1 MAEEGKEGVQAEDIA
16 AAVGGMSLSDETA
29 PETQPASET
38 QPALTP
44 PRKTPD
50 ESSKPGSS
58 GRTRLT
64 REEREALKKNP
75 TPKDSKEYKEERDA
89 AVSKLAQVNECTRS
103 SLDYLF

>member
-16 AAVGGMSLSDETA
+16 AAVGGMPSSDETA

-50 ESSKPGSS
+50 ESSQQPGSG
-58 GRTRLT
+58 GRRGPKKGSNYESRKEDGKPSLGDLKWERDNA
-64 REEREALKKNP
+64 REE
-75 TPKDSKEYKEERDA
+75 
-89 AVSKLAQVNECTRS
+89 LAQVNE
-103 SLDYLF
+103 

>member
-50 ESSKPGSS
+50 ESSQQSGSGGRRGPKKGSNYESRKEDGKPSLGDLKWE
-58 GRTRLT
+58 RDNA
-64 REEREALKKNP
+64 REE
-75 TPKDSKEYKEERDA
+75 
-89 AVSKLAQVNECTRS
+89 LAQVNE
-103 SLDYLF
+103 

>member
-50 ESSKPGSS
+50 ESSQQSGSGGRRGPKKGSNYETRKEEGKPSNGDLRWDADER
-58 GRTRLT
+58 GR
-64 REEREALKKNP
+64 
-75 TPKDSKEYKEERDA
+75 ERDA
-89 AVSKLAQVNECTRS
+89 ALSELAQVNE
-103 SLDYLF
+103 